1 MSSALRADAERNRC
15 ALIAAA
21 EDVFADDG
29 LAAPLEQIARRAGVG
44 SATLYRRFPDRSALV
59 CAVFADRMR
68 DYADAAERALEQDDP
83 WEGFADFA
91 TYLCRLQATDRGL
104 SELLTTTLFDAGEPL
119 RRQRSRALACV
130 TELIQRGRAQRRLRN
145 DMTSEDVVLMLMAN
159 AGLVR
164 RTAAH
169 APDAW
174 RRHLAFVLDGLRAA
188 DASPAPAPPDE
199 QAVAAAMRDGGC

>member
-1 MSSALRADAERNRC
+1 
-15 ALIAAA
+15 
-21 EDVFADDG
+21 
-29 LAAPLEQIARRAGVG
+29 
-44 SATLYRRFPDRSALV
+44 
-59 CAVFADRMR
+59 
-68 DYADAAERALEQDDP
+68 
-83 WEGFADFA
+83 
-91 TYLCRLQATDRGL
+91 
-104 SELLTTTLFDAGEPL
+104 
-119 RRQRSRALACV
+119 
-130 TELIQRGRAQRRLRN
+130 
-145 DMTSEDVVLMLMAN
+145 MLMAN